1 MAENGEVDRAVAEAK
16 QLLSQHGYDCQAT
29 AEDLILWFQA
39 DTPYDENFELEKALA
54 KPLIVV
60 HELVE
65 IDNVKRM
72 GIALTKNAIVDNI
85 EKVDD
90 AHLKAAEVE
99 LQIAASLGD
108 ARHLRWRLEHIRI
121 WSEDPSVTPSNR
133 ERYKEMLAKVAET
146 VEDLD
151 GSEIR

>member
-1 MAENGEVDRAVAEAK
+1 MDEGAVARAVVDAK
-16 QLLSQHGYDCQAT
+16 QLLSEHGYECQAT
-29 AEDLILWFQA
+29 AEDLILWFQT
-39 DTPYDENFELEKALA
+39 DTPYDEDVGLDKVIAI
-54 KPLIVV
+54 PLIVV

-90 AHLKAAEVE
+90 AHLKAAKTE
-99 LQIAASLGD
+99 LQIAASVGD
-108 ARHLRWRLEHIRI
+108 AKHLRWRLEHIRM

-133 ERYKEMLAKVAET
+133 EKYKALLAKVTRT
-146 VEDLD
+146 VEDLEE
-151 GSEIR
+151 GET

>member
-1 MAENGEVDRAVAEAK
+1 MIDRAVTEAK
-16 QLLSQHGYDCQAT
+16 RLMSEHGYECQAT
-29 AEDLILWFQA
+29 AEDLILWFQT
-39 DTPYDENFELEKALA
+39 DTPFDEDFGLDKVIAI
-54 KPLIVV
+54 PLIVV

-108 ARHLRWRLEHIRI
+108 ARHLRWRLERIRM
-121 WSEDPSVTPSNR
+121 WSEDPSVTPLNR
-133 ERYKEMLAKVAET
+133 ERYKEMLAKVTEI